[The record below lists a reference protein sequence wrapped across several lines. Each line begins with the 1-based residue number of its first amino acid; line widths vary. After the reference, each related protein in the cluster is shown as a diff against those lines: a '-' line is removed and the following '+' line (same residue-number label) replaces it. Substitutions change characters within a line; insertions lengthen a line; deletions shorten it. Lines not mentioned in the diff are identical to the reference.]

1 MYDYRA
7 LSFFSFKIFSL
18 KKHIYLLL
26 LLLFNSFILFSQNR
40 INYSKGLGYQFFN
53 ENSTGKKVKNG
64 DIILYQLILKNDVDS
79 IIIDT
84 KKEFGEQQL
93 VVGKSEFK
101 GDLMKG
107 LKLTHE
113 GDSVLFLISTNKLYK
128 KNIPFFA
135 HANTFMK
142 FYFKINHVFTK
153 EELNQHQMKLFNKQ
167 INIDDSILTNYFS
180 TTKNIPQKIKQGLY
194 IDLKTKGVGGDLRK
208 GDSIK
213 VNYTGRLISGEIFDS
228 NTEKRFGH
236 IEPFGFVVGLGNVI
250 KGWDE
255 ALILMQRG
263 SKATFYISSPYAYG
277 SKKMGNIPA
286 NSILIFDVEVLKY
299 K

>member
-1 MYDYRA
+1 M
-7 LSFFSFKIFSL
+7 
-18 KKHIYLLL
+18 KKHTYILFAILL
-26 LLLFNSFILFSQNR
+26 NSFVLFSKNK
-40 INYSKGLGYQFFN
+40 IAYSKGLGYQFFSEHSAN
-53 ENSTGKKVKNG
+53 KKIKNG

-93 VVGKSEFK
+93 MIGKSEFK
-101 GDLMKG
+101 GDLMNG
-107 LKLTHE
+107 LKLAHE
-113 GDSVLFLISTNKLYK
+113 NDSVLFLISTNKLYK

-153 EELNQHQMKLFNKQ
+153 EELNQYQMKQFNKQ
-167 INIDDSILTNYFS
+167 IIFDDSILINYF
-180 TTKNIPQKIKQGLY
+180 TQNKNIPQKIKSGLY
-194 IDLKTKGVGGDLRK
+194 VDLKTKGIGGDLRK

-228 NTEKRFGH
+228 NTEKKFGH
-236 IEPFGFVVGLGNVI
+236 IEPFGFVVGMGNVI

-255 ALILMQRG
+255 ALTLMQRG
-263 SKATFYISSPYAYG
+263 GKATFYIASPYAYG
-277 SKKMGNIPA
+277 SKKMGTIPT